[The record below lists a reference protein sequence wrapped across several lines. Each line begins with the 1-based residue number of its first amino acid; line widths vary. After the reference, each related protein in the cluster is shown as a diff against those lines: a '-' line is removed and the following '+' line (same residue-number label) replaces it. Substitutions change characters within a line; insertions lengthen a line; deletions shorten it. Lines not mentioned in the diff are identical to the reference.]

1 MNLLVAGLPFLS
13 AAWVAAL
20 GEAAASLSVDPS
32 IGLVLQHEVGGL
44 DAYWL
49 AIEGGQVAFGAG
61 RRDDA
66 TVTYRVSLET
76 ARAVA
81 RGERTATDA
90 FVTGDLEVAGR
101 VGELL
106 GASGVLDEVAAAV
119 APVVR
124 EGTDF
129 S

>member
-1 MNLLVAGLPFLS
+1 MAGLPFLS
-13 AAWVAAL
+13 PAWVAAL
-20 GEAAASLSVDPS
+20 HEAASSLAVDASIAV
-32 IGLVLQHEVGGL
+32 VLQHEVGGA

-49 AIEGGQVAFGAG
+49 AVEGGRVAFGAG

-81 RGERTATDA
+81 TGERTATDA
-90 FVTGDLEVAGR
+90 FVTGELEVAGR

-106 GASGVLDEVAAAV
+106 GASGALEAVAEAV

-124 EGTDF
+124 ERTDF